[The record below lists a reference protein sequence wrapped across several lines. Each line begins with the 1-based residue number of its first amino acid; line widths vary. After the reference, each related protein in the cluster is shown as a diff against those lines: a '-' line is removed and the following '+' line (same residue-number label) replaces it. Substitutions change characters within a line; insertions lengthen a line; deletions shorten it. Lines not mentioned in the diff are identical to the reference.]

1 MNRKEMKK
9 EKKDMKHSGILQCR
23 RWMAAAAL
31 CITTLLA
38 GCGGGQNLTAAQAEQ
53 SSNAP
58 QTEQSDQSVY
68 ARGTESETEAVQ
80 ETESAQQQQK
90 EQQKADSNYAALS
103 GKRISFLTSQSKYYS
118 EYQEMADYILENY
131 GCDVEFQIVPDN
143 EYPSFLRL
151 KLMTAQT
158 PDIFEYNCPIQ
169 NAEIDV
175 QEYCEDLSQESW
187 VSRLVN
193 REAVEDPTNGKLYAL
208 PKESMSGIMAVYY
221 NKGVLEAC
229 GINDPHPK
237 TYEEFLEILD
247 QIRRKGKGCVPF
259 YETNGD
265 NWTTQIFMTEGF
277 PVSLGEENE
286 EVFAALSEGSLKW
299 QRVPQFQEVLEEYLE
314 LIRQGYVN
322 NDHLSAK
329 YESMIEEVG
338 TGGAAMA
345 LTTEQAAAK
354 ICAEYPETE
363 MGAFAIPFLDQDML
377 AVSKSIQGL
386 FVPKSGEQVEI
397 TKLFL
402 ELWSQ
407 PEVQNIYFRSQREAP
422 AFADTEAD
430 NVLSCV
436 QELEENYIQTGKYC
450 RQMNDQLAE
459 YAPAVQNMWPQ
470 YVQMVSWRITPQE
483 VLRQFQQEMDAY
495 RKEQGK

>member
-229 GINDPHPK
+229 GITDPHPK

-345 LTTEQAAAK
+345 LTKEQAAAK

-407 PEVQNIYFRSQREAP
+407 PKVQNIYFRSQREAP

>member
-68 ARGTESETEAVQ
+68 ARGTECETEAVQ

-229 GINDPHPK
+229 GITDPYPK